1 MIRSFFL
8 FFILAVIIGSYLA
21 FTEVKPEPGTI
32 EPVPEKEQMDE
43 ALAIYLDNF
52 EQGFTKGL
60 MSEQIPGAAVVIVKE
75 GRVVYQKGF
84 GIKQKGK
91 PDKVDEDTVFRL
103 GSLSKGFA
111 SVLTGVFV
119 EEGIINW
126 TDPVSQYLEEFRLSD
141 PAQTE
146 RVEIRHLLSH
156 TVGLP
161 RHSYTNLV
169 EDGLP
174 LDRIIPRLEEVPLLT
189 VEGRQLSYQNA
200 AYSSIEKIL
209 ESQSNADFSSLLKE
223 MIFDPLSM
231 RMATTDHQSILD
243 SENKALPHVMV
254 SRSKGRRPIPITNKY
269 YNAVSS
275 GGINASISDMG
286 KWLLLL
292 LGHYPNVIAPET
304 LRDIYEPQ
312 ATLQNRRFSR
322 HWEGVDESH
331 YALGWRVLDNHGQT
345 IVYHGGYV
353 NGYRSELAFAPDDQV
368 GICILINTP
377 SSYPLKVIPRFF
389 KAIKT
394 DSIQM
399 SVN

>member
-1 MIRSFFL
+1 
-8 FFILAVIIGSYLA
+8 
-21 FTEVKPEPGTI
+21 
-32 EPVPEKEQMDE
+32 MDE
-43 ALAIYLDNF
+43 ALAIFLESFDHRF
-52 EQGFTKGL
+52 KEGL
-60 MSEQIPGAAVVIVKE
+60 KSEQIPGAAVVIVKE

-84 GIKQKGK
+84 GIKEKGK
-91 PDKVDEDTVFRL
+91 PDMVDEDTVFRL

-111 SVLTGVFV
+111 SVLAGIFV

-126 TDPVSQYLEEFRLSD
+126 TDPVSQYLDEFRLSD

-189 VEGRQLSYQNA
+189 VEGQQLSYQNA
-200 AYSSIEKIL
+200 AYSSIEKVL
-209 ESQSNADFSSLLKE
+209 ESQSNTDFSSLLKE

-243 SENKALPHVMV
+243 SENKAYPHVMV
-254 SRSKGRRPIPITNKY
+254 SRSKGRRPIPITDKY

-292 LGHYPNVIAPET
+292 LGHYPNVISPET

-331 YALGWRVLDNHGQT
+331 YALGWRVLENQGQT

-353 NGYRSELAFAPDDQV
+353 NGYRSELAFAPDEQL

-377 SSYPLKVIPRFF
+377 SSYPLKVIPELF
-389 KAIKT
+389 KTVKA

-399 SVN
+399 TVN